1 MQFIQV
7 LTTASEPACAR
18 ITAVVAVVAQRAL
31 QLQATPPPARAR
43 APQRIENAARNVQGV
58 WYYMASPVAE
68 PSTLP
73 AGQAERPRRFVSQR
87 AAGVAVEGSSSTAL
101 VSGSAPTAR
110 RVAPLIPNDI
120 TTNASLNEA
129 IALLPSNYS
138 FEIHKTVWRIR
149 SSGAKRVALQL
160 PEGLLLFACP
170 IVDILTRFCG
180 CDCIVMGDVAY
191 GACCVDDIGAKAMG
205 CDLLV
210 HYGHSCLVPVIQPPN
225 QRNLNRTQ

>member
-1 MQFIQV
+1 M
-7 LTTASEPACAR
+7 SSPA
-18 ITAVVAVVAQRAL
+18 
-31 QLQATPPPARAR
+31 
-43 APQRIENAARNVQGV
+43 
-58 WYYMASPVAE
+58 AE

-73 AGQAERPRRFVSQR
+73 AGQADRPRRFVSQR
-87 AAGVAVEGSSSTAL
+87 AAGVAIEGSSSTTL
-101 VSGSAPTAR
+101 VSGSVPTAR
-110 RVAPLIPNDI
+110 RVAPLIPDDI

-149 SSGAKRVALQL
+149 SSGAKRVALQF

-210 HYGHSCLVPVIQPPN
+210 HYGHSCLVPVLQPPN
-225 QRNLNRTQ
+225 QQNLNRKQ